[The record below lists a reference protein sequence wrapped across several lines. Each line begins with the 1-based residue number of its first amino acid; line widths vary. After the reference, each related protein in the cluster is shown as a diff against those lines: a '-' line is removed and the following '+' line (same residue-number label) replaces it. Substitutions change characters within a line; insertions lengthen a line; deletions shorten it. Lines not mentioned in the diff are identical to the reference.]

1 MDNDEIL
8 DDESNPFKQSGIEA
22 LEATFELCSEE
33 NKNLDSLPSAWIH
46 FMN

>member
-8 DDESNPFKQSGIEA
+8 ADGAHSWKQSGIEA